1 MNGSA
6 TGSMRAVPAQAAADP
21 DRAAPRPPGDPL
33 AADGA
38 GALLGAIEAQVLRAP
53 QALAIADMAR
63 DWSYAALWEAVERMA
78 ARLRAAGLRPG
89 DRALCVAGRGAP
101 TVVALLAI
109 WRVGGVYV
117 PVKDDY
123 PAARIEAIRVQSGA
137 VLTIGCEPRAAR
149 DAGGEA
155 VPGEIGVT
163 AGAAPP
169 REPAAGPPCE
179 PAAGDALAY
188 VIYTSGSSGAPK
200 GVMVGHAALRNVI
213 DDHLRA
219 FALSRADRVLQ
230 FSSPA
235 FDAAL
240 FQILMP
246 LCCGAVLVLADEA
259 TLGDVERL
267 LARVEQTGVSVL
279 SLPPAYLA
287 RFERRPLPA
296 CVRLL
301 NTGGDAPVVADARHY
316 AGRCA
321 YFSTYGPTE
330 ATICCAHHRVDPR
343 RDYAGGVPLGQ
354 PVDNMRLAV
363 FDAQLRPVAPGEI
376 GELLVSGVGLA
387 FGYLGEP
394 EKSARAFVELP
405 ADDDGEGR
413 TVRWYRTGDRVREQD
428 GELFFAGRA
437 DRQVKISGYRIELA
451 EIERALERHPAVARS
466 LVERIAGPDG
476 RNATLHAYLQGEPGA
491 GATAAV
497 RASLAASLPAYMIP
511 ATLSWVARF
520 PLTSNGKIDTKAL
533 AALRGEAAAQE
544 QDGFEDDCK
553 DDSSAV
559 GMTPFRRQLAEIWR
573 RALTLPGRGPRG
585 HFFAAGGDSLIGMR
599 VTAEVERRLG
609 CETSVADLLRT
620 PAFDDYAAL
629 LESRPRRAPPADEA
643 ASGAADDITGDT
655 LDATPGPDAPWPLTP
670 AQRRLWM
677 LGQIEPASSAY
688 HLAHAFVLRGTLDT
702 ARLERA
708 LDAVVRRHP
717 ALRVA
722 IVEHHG
728 IACQQPRDG
737 AIGLLPL
744 RVPGID
750 RVRHAEITEHHDAA
764 LEAARAL
771 ADAPFDPARGP
782 LLRMAVARLDADRTL
797 LLCVVHHI
805 VCDGTSLGIVLDDL
819 GQAYRAPDAAL
830 PLPVHDYR
838 RLIALQAA
846 RLQRRLPALARFW
859 QPRVAGLPEPLAL
872 PADFPR
878 PARRGSS
885 GEVLRFD
892 LDAAL
897 GERLARAA
905 AGHGVSRFSFVLA
918 VFKVLLH
925 RYTERDD
932 LVVGVPVT
940 ERHDARYAQAVGM
953 FVNTVIVRTRL
964 TAALPFRAL
973 LAQVADESAQVY
985 AHGDYPFELLVE
997 QSDAARDPAHGALF
1011 NVMAAWQRADDLRLT
1026 LDGVELERHVP
1037 LESGSKF
1044 DLSIDFVDGPHGL
1057 EILLEYSD
1065 ALFTAQRIT
1074 RLFAHWCCLL
1084 DAALADPDLP
1094 LARLNLLPPDER
1106 ADLERRFQAPR
1117 LAGPA
1122 PLAFDGF
1129 DATVRAEPRRDAIV
1143 HRGRHWSY
1151 AEIDR
1156 QVSALAAVIGRRLA
1170 GAPNRLVGI
1179 LVARSERFFVS
1190 LLAIWRAGHAYLPL
1204 DAQHPDARLRQI
1216 VEASGCVL
1224 IVADRALASRAPADR
1239 VPLLCYDEADLN
1251 GALPPPAAPALRPDQ
1266 LAYCYFTSGSTGQ
1279 PKGVLVEH
1287 GNVANAIRVWRHD
1300 YALDRP
1306 RVLQLAGHAFDVALG
1321 DLCRSLLIGGTLV
1334 IADEV
1339 ERASPP
1345 AIAALLEAERIDVC
1359 EITPAVARLLTSH
1372 FQERAA
1378 PAGLGLL
1385 VVGSDVWTLDEFAAL
1400 RGRLAVGTRLIGS
1413 YGTTEATVDSTCYE
1427 PAASDAGA
1435 ASRQAGAGERVP
1447 LGRPMSN
1454 VEVRICDRAGNLMPI
1469 GVPGELCLAGP
1480 SVARGYLGWPSPD
1493 GERFVADPAH
1503 PGARVFRTRDR
1514 AAWRADG
1521 SIAFLG
1527 RDDDQLKVRGYR
1539 IDRVEIE
1546 QALRAVPGVAQA
1558 VVAVHSGAGRLM
1570 AFVTGAAAPRAEAI
1584 RAVVAAHLPF
1594 FAVPESITVLARLP
1608 LNVNGKVAV
1617 KQLEALESHAPA
1629 AGGGEPGAPLPPR
1642 EALLAQLWREVLRE
1656 PGAIDASSS
1665 FFGLGGDSL
1674 QAVSLVIAAARVD
1687 ARLTLADIYRQP
1699 RLAEMAACLQPGRA
1713 GTAAPLVVPPV
1724 GEALRRSLAARA
1736 VDLYPATRM
1745 QAAMLDWSRRNPASY
1760 HNQSSWRLRAPG
1772 LTAAL
1777 AGAAVAAVAAHYP
1790 ALRTAF
1796 VRDPD
1801 EPGGYAQVV
1810 LAPGTMPLVI
1820 EDLAALDGAAR
1831 EARLAAWLAADR
1843 ERPFMV
1849 GAAPGPLVPMSR
1861 AAVFELGGGEVE
1873 VAWSQH
1879 HALDDGWS
1887 HLQIEA
1893 RLLAYGAQ
1901 LLARGEI
1908 APEPPDTSYR
1918 EVVALERE
1926 QLDSA
1931 ELVAFWRA
1939 RCAGWA
1945 LDDEAGDED
1954 HPGLSGTAA
1963 PARPEAAPGAMRQR
1977 MIALDAAVLQALR
1990 QRAAAL
1996 GVSLKS
2002 LFVAAFHRALCE
2014 WRPQRRPVIGIVSNG
2029 RSARMSNPLGM
2040 VGLCWNLVP
2049 FHRAEARLGA
2059 QAAFDELAAIESHA
2073 GLPLPAIAR
2082 LAGRPELLDACL
2094 NFTDFPRDAAAND
2107 AADDRAIVVAA
2118 RGNAGCFHFPV
2129 TLTVAL
2135 RGDGAASCAVLEC
2148 DAGNVTA
2155 AGQDTL
2161 GGLFLG
2167 ALQR

>member
-1 MNGSA
+1 MQA
-6 TGSMRAVPAQAAADP
+6 MPAQAAADP
-21 DRAAPRPPGDPL
+21 ARAAPRRPGAPF
-33 AADGA
+33 AARGA
-38 GALLGAIEAQVLRAP
+38 SALLGAIEAQVLRAP

-78 ARLRAAGLRPG
+78 ARLLAAGLRPG

-137 VLTIGCEPRAAR
+137 VLTIGCEPRGAR
-149 DAGGEA
+149 DAGGEV
-155 VPGEIGVT
+155 VPSEIGVT
-163 AGAAPP
+163 AGVA
-169 REPAAGPPCE
+169 RDVGPLCE
-179 PAAGDALAY
+179 PVGGDALAY

-213 DDHLRA
+213 EDHLRA
-219 FALSRADRVLQ
+219 FALNRADRVLQ

-267 LARVEQTGVSVL
+267 LARVERTGVSVL

-316 AGRCA
+316 AGCCA

-343 RDYAGGVPLGQ
+343 CDYAGGVPLGQ

-387 FGYLGEP
+387 FGYVGEP
-394 EKSARAFVELP
+394 EKTARAFVELP
-405 ADDDGEGR
+405 CDDDGEGR

-451 EIERALERHPAVARS
+451 EIERALERHPAVTRS

-533 AALRGEAAAQE
+533 AALRAEAGAAGQGDVE
-544 QDGFEDDCK
+544 

-559 GMTPFRRQLAEIWR
+559 EMTPFRRQLAEIWR
-573 RALTLPGRGPRG
+573 RALKLPDHGPRS

-629 LESRPRRAPPADEA
+629 LESRPRRALPADEV
-643 ASGAADDITGDT
+643 ASESAEDT
-655 LDATPGPDAPWPLTP
+655 LDATTDPDAPWPLTS

-688 HLAHAFVLRGTLDT
+688 HLAHAFVLRGPLDT

-744 RVPGID
+744 RVPAPDLARQAQGAAH
-750 RVRHAEITEHHDAA
+750 RDAT
-764 LEAARAL
+764 LEAALHAARTA
-771 ADAPFDPARGP
+771 ADAPFDPAQGP

-819 GQAYRAPDAAL
+819 GHAYRAPDAAP
-830 PLPVHDYR
+830 PLPVYDYR
-838 RLIALQAA
+838 QLIARQAA
-846 RLQRRLPALARFW
+846 RLQRRLPTLASFW

-892 LDAAL
+892 LDASL

-905 AGHGVSRFSFVLA
+905 ADHGVSRFSFVLA

-940 ERHDARYAQAVGM
+940 ERHDARDAQAVGM
-953 FVNTVIVRTRL
+953 FVNTVIVRTRP
-964 TAALPFRAL
+964 TAALPFRTL
-973 LAQVADESAQVY
+973 LAQVADECAQVY
-985 AHGDYPFELLVE
+985 AHSDYPFELLVE

-1057 EILLEYSD
+1057 QILLEYSD
-1065 ALFTAQRIT
+1065 ALFTEARIT

-1094 LARLNLLPPDER
+1094 LARLNLLPPHER

-1122 PLAFDGF
+1122 PLVFDGF
-1129 DATVRAEPRRDAIV
+1129 DATVRAEPHRSAIV
-1143 HRGRHWSY
+1143 HRGRHWRY

-1156 QVSALAAVIGRRLA
+1156 QVSALAAAIGRRLA

-1179 LVARSERFFVS
+1179 LVERSERFFVS

-1239 VPLLCYDEADLN
+1239 APLLCYDEADPDGPN
-1251 GALPPPAAPALRPDQ
+1251 GAPPPPAAPALQPDQ

-1287 GNVANAIRVWRHD
+1287 GNVANAIQVWRHD

-1378 PAGLGLL
+1378 PAGLRLL

-1400 RGRLAVGTRLIGS
+1400 RARLAVGTRLIGS

-1427 PAASDAGA
+1427 PAAADAA
-1435 ASRQAGAGERVP
+1435 TPALHDGAGERVP

-1558 VVAVHSGAGRLM
+1558 VVAVHAGAGRLM

-1584 RAVVAAHLPF
+1584 RAAVAAHLPF

-1617 KQLEALESHAPA
+1617 KQLEALESQAPA
-1629 AGGGEPGAPLPPR
+1629 AGVEAGQPLPPR

-1699 RLAEMAACLQPGRA
+1699 RLAEMAACLQPGHA

-1724 GEALRRSLAARA
+1724 GEALRRRLAAQA
-1736 VDLYPATRM
+1736 VDLYPATQM
-1745 QAAMLDWSRRNPASY
+1745 QAAMLDWSQRNPASY
-1760 HNQSSWRLRAPG
+1760 HNQSSWRLRAPR

-1777 AGAAVAAVAAHYP
+1777 AGVAVAAVAAHYP

-1801 EPGGYAQVV
+1801 APGGYVQVV
-1810 LAPGTMPLVI
+1810 LAPEAMPLVI
-1820 EDLAALDGAAR
+1820 EDLSALHGAAR
-1831 EARLAAWLAADR
+1831 EARLAGYLAADR
-1843 ERPFMV
+1843 ERPFTV
-1849 GAAPGPLVPMSR
+1849 GAAPDSLVPMSR
-1861 AAVFELGGGEVE
+1861 AAVFELGGGEIE
-1873 VAWSQH
+1873 LIWSQH

-1887 HLQIEA
+1887 HLQIET

-1926 QLDSA
+1926 QLGSA
-1931 ELVAFWRA
+1931 ELVAYWRA

-1945 LDDEAGDED
+1945 LDGEADGEA
-1954 HPGLSGTAA
+1954 SGAA
-1963 PARPEAAPGAMRQR
+1963 ALIRPEAAPGPMRQH
-1977 MIALDAAVLQALR
+1977 MLALDATTLQALR

-2049 FHRAEARLGA
+2049 FHRSEARLGA

-2107 AADDRAIVVAA
+2107 AAIVVAA
-2118 RGNAGCFHFPV
+2118 RGTTGCFHFPV

-2148 DAGNVTA
+2148 DAGAITA

-2161 GGLFLG
+2161 GNLFLG

>member
-1 MNGSA
+1 MPA
-6 TGSMRAVPAQAAADP
+6 MPAQAAVDP
-21 DRAAPRPPGDPL
+21 DRAAPHRPGDPL
-33 AADGA
+33 AARGA
-38 GALLGAIEAQVLRAP
+38 DALLGAIEAQVLRAP

-123 PAARIEAIRVQSGA
+123 PAARIEAIREQSGA

-149 DAGGEA
+149 DAHGEV
-155 VPGEIGVT
+155 VPGEIAVT
-163 AGAAPP
+163 AGVA
-169 REPAAGPPCE
+169 RDVGPPCE

-188 VIYTSGSSGAPK
+188 VIYTSGSTGAPK

-213 DDHLRA
+213 DDHLRV

-259 TLGDVERL
+259 TLGDVARL

-316 AGRCA
+316 AGCCD

-363 FDAQLRPVAPGEI
+363 FDAQLRPVEPGET

-387 FGYLGEP
+387 FGYVGEP
-394 EKSARAFVELP
+394 EKTVRAFVELP
-405 ADDDGEGR
+405 ADDGGEGR

-451 EIERALERHPAVARS
+451 EIERALERHPAVTRS

-533 AALRGEAAAQE
+533 AALRGEVGAQG
-544 QDGFEDDCK
+544 QGGFEDE
-553 DDSSAV
+553 SSAV
-559 GMTPFRRQLAEIWR
+559 AMTPFRLALAGIWR
-573 RALTLPGRGPRG
+573 RALKLPDHGPRG

-629 LESRPRRAPPADEA
+629 LESRPRRALPADERV
-643 ASGAADDITGDT
+643 SGPTGE
-655 LDATPGPDAPWPLTP
+655 DACDGTIEPDAPWPLTP

-688 HLAHAFVLRGTLDT
+688 HLAHAFVLRGPLDT
-702 ARLERA
+702 ARLQRA

-717 ALRVA
+717 ALRAA
-722 IVEHHG
+722 IVERRG

-737 AIGLLPL
+737 TIGLLPL
-744 RVPGID
+744 RVPEID
-750 RVRHAEITEHHDAA
+750 RARRAGIASPHDAT
-764 LEAARAL
+764 LEAALHAARTA
-771 ADAPFDPARGP
+771 ADAPFDPAHGP
-782 LLRMAVARLDADRTL
+782 LVRMAVARLDADRAL
-797 LLCVVHHI
+797 LLCVVHHL

-819 GQAYRAPDAAL
+819 GRAYRAPDAAP

-838 RLIALQAA
+838 QLIERQAA
-846 RLQRRLPALARFW
+846 RLQRRLPALAGFW
-859 QPRVAGLPEPLAL
+859 QPRVTGLPEPLAL

-897 GERLARAA
+897 GARLARAA
-905 AGHGVSRFSFVLA
+905 ADHGVSRFSFVLA

-973 LAQVADESAQVY
+973 LARVADECAQVY
-985 AHGDYPFELLVE
+985 AHGDYPFDLLVE

-1011 NVMAAWQRADDLRLT
+1011 NVMAAWQCADDLRLT

-1057 EILLEYSD
+1057 QILLEYSD
-1065 ALFTAQRIT
+1065 ALFTAPRIA

-1106 ADLERRFQAPR
+1106 MDLERRFQAPR
-1117 LAGPA
+1117 LVGPA
-1122 PLAFDGF
+1122 PLALDGF
-1129 DATVRAEPRRDAIV
+1129 DATVRAELHRSAIV

-1179 LVARSERFFVS
+1179 LVERSERFFVS

-1224 IVADRALASRAPADR
+1224 IVADRALAPRAPADR
-1239 VPLLCYDEADLN
+1239 APLLCYDEADPD
-1251 GALPPPAAPALRPDQ
+1251 GALPLPVAPALQPDR

-1287 GNVANAIRVWRHD
+1287 GNVANAIRVWRRD
-1300 YALDRP
+1300 YALDQP

-1378 PAGLGLL
+1378 PPGLRLL

-1400 RGRLAVGTRLIGS
+1400 RARLAAQTRLIGS

-1427 PAASDAGA
+1427 PAASDVAA
-1435 ASRQAGAGERVP
+1435 ASRHDGAGERVP

-1493 GERFVADPAH
+1493 GERFVADPPH

-1527 RDDDQLKVRGYR
+1527 RADDQLKVRGYR

-1558 VVAVHSGAGRLM
+1558 VVAVHAGAGRLM
-1570 AFVTGAAAPRAEAI
+1570 AFVTGAAAPRAEVI
-1584 RAVVAAHLPF
+1584 RAAVAAHLPF

-1617 KQLEALESHAPA
+1617 KQLEALESQAPA
-1629 AGGGEPGAPLPPR
+1629 AGGGAGAPLPPR
-1642 EALLAQLWREVLRE
+1642 QALLAQLWREVLRA

-1699 RLAEMAACLQPGRA
+1699 RLADMAACLRPGRA
-1713 GTAAPLVVPPV
+1713 GTAPPLVVPPV
-1724 GEALRRSLAARA
+1724 GEALRRRLAGQA
-1736 VDLYPATRM
+1736 VDLYPATQM

-1801 EPGGYAQVV
+1801 APGGYVQVV
-1810 LAPGTMPLVI
+1810 LAPEAMPLVI
-1820 EDLAALDGAAR
+1820 EDLSPLDGAAR
-1831 EARLAAWLAADR
+1831 QTRLAGYLAADR
-1843 ERPFMV
+1843 ERPFAV
-1849 GAAPGPLVPMSR
+1849 GAASDSLVPMSR

-1873 VAWSQH
+1873 LIWSQH

-1901 LLARGEI
+1901 LLVRAAI

-1926 QLDSA
+1926 QLAST
-1931 ELVAFWRA
+1931 ELVAYWRA

-1945 LDDEAGDED
+1945 LDGEAG
-1954 HPGLSGTAA
+1954 GTASGTAS
-1963 PARPEAAPGAMRQR
+1963 PARAEPAPRPMRQHL
-1977 MIALDAAVLQALR
+1977 IALDAAVLQALR

-2002 LFVAAFHRALCE
+2002 LFVAAFHRALGE
-2014 WRPQRRPVIGIVSNG
+2014 WRPPWRPVIGIVSNG

-2094 NFTDFPRDAAAND
+2094 NFTDFPRDAAANE
-2107 AADDRAIVVAA
+2107 AAIEVAA
-2118 RGNAGCFHFPV
+2118 RGTTGCFHFPV

-2148 DAGNVTA
+2148 DAGDVTT
-2155 AGQDTL
+2155 AGQDAL
-2161 GGLFLG
+2161 GNLFLG